1 MIVGNTYVKFLK
13 CMAKAGGD
21 PLAAAEIHRKDYGDG
36 PALGLIQKA
45 IITTG
50 NLGGDAAYQAAV
62 NDFVLGVQTYDVM
75 ARINALSPL
84 HSIPVRTRVLVESE
98 EPVAQWIGEGEIK
111 VASGASFEELTIQ
124 PEKAAGLIV
133 VTKEVVQLATDAA
146 EKSLTRSLQRAVAK
160 ITSAAA
166 FASPSVAGAP
176 ASLLDGATEI
186 AATGD
191 VQADMSALVA
201 AFAGDI
207 ERAVL
212 VMSSNTA
219 MTLALQVAMVG
230 GAGTLGV
237 RGGTFCGLPTV
248 ASADV
253 PDSIVALVDASG
265 VTYGDDGVRLDT
277 ATQATV
283 TIDDVQHSLWQENL
297 IGFLA
302 ERFVS
307 WLPAPGA
314 VAYLSG
320 VSWTSG
326 LGGTQ

>member
-1 MIVGNTYVKFLK
+1 MIVGNTYVKFIRCL
-13 CMAKAGGD
+13 AKAGGD

-45 IITTG
+45 IITSG
-50 NLGGDAAYQAAV
+50 NLGGDAAYRAAV
-62 NDFVLGVQTYDVM
+62 SDFVLGVQTYDVM

-84 HSIPVRTRVLVESE
+84 HTIPVRTRVLVEDE
-98 EPVAQWIGEGEIK
+98 EPVAQWIGEGEVK
-111 VASGASFEELTIQ
+111 AASGASFEQLTIEPQ
-124 PEKAAGLIV
+124 KAAGLIV
-133 VTKEVVQLATDAA
+133 VTKEVIHLTTDAA

-160 ITSAAA
+160 ITSGAA

-176 ASLLDGATEI
+176 ASLLDGATEV
-186 AATGD
+186 AVTGD
-191 VQADMSALVA
+191 VQADMTALVA
-201 AFAGDI
+201 AFTGDI

-219 MTLALQVAMVG
+219 MSLALQVAMVG

-237 RGGTFCGLPTV
+237 KGGVFCGLPTV

-253 PDSIVALVDASG
+253 PDGIVALVDAG
-265 VTYGDDGVRLDT
+265 QITYGDDGARLDT

-283 TIDDVQHSLWQENL
+283 TIDGVMHNLWQENL
-297 IGFLA
+297 VGFLA
-302 ERFVS
+302 ERSVAWQAAS
-307 WLPAPGA
+307 GA

-320 VSWTSG
+320 VAWTPAAGSA
-326 LGGTQ
+326 Q